1 MDARSIA
8 RLHALGRVAVGAAYV
23 VAPGLAAR
31 AWIGESGGRPGV
43 GVLSAAFGAR
53 DAAIGVGVL
62 RAAAAG
68 YGAGPWVRAGVVAD
82 GVDLIATLRSRDEIP
97 PLARAGVTLLAAG
110 SMAAGLWLARELD

>member
-31 AWIGESGGRPGV
+31 AWIGESGERPGV

-53 DAAIGVGVL
+53 DAAIGLGIL
-62 RAAAAG
+62 RAATAG
-68 YGAGPWVRAGVVAD
+68 YGARPWVRAGVLAD
-82 GVDLIATLRSRDEIP
+82 GVDLVATLRSRDEVP
-97 PLARAGVTLLAAG
+97 PVALVGVTLLAAG